1 MTFSLPAATT
11 ITLPP
16 PLYSIFLYSSV
27 TFISRMNSSPS
38 RLLCCSPM
46 SILCILDRHPHE
58 TSIPWIPE
66 LSAQPSSPF
75 YCSQT
80 FYPSYPETLL
90 LSVLS
95 YPPFLSM
102 PPHRWP
108 TAPTLAPLPSALST
122 VIFLE
127 NVNQLM
133 SFPYFKVLSDFP

>member
-66 LSAQPSSPF
+66 LSAQPSSPSTAPKPF
-75 YCSQT
+75 ILRI
-80 FYPSYPETLL
+80 LL
-90 LSVLS
+90 LPCPLSSSPSSDFSPFLVSCMSNAPKCSSHRLPSVLS
-95 YPPFLSM
+95 FLMTLHPF
-102 PPHRWP
+102 P
-108 TAPTLAPLPSALST
+108 PTL
-122 VIFLE
+122 
-127 NVNQLM
+127 
-133 SFPYFKVLSDFP
+133 